1 MAGMPDL
8 RPVDLIALV
17 LVTVAI
23 LRGFYL
29 GLIREAF
36 SLCALAAAGFAV
48 HVWVH
53 PLATWLVRESDGRVG
68 TTLAPWLAGAALAVA
83 VIAAVGIL
91 GRMIG
96 RGARAIGL
104 GWADRAGG
112 AALGFAEGAVALGL
126 LFTVISGAIGRH
138 HAFLEDSK
146 SFAVYEQ
153 LVRVANVEPP
163 WVEQV
168 SSPPPSS

>member
-1 MAGMPDL
+1 MGA
-8 RPVDLIALV
+8 
-17 LVTVAI
+17 AI
-23 LRGFYL
+23 LRGLYL

-36 SLCALAAAGFAV
+36 SLAALAAAAFAV

-53 PLATWLVRESDGRVG
+53 PLSDWLVRESDGRVG
-68 TTLAPWLAGAALAVA
+68 SALAPWLAGASLALA

-91 GRMIG
+91 GRLIG
-96 RGARAIGL
+96 RGARAVGL

-112 AALGFAEGAVALGL
+112 AALGFAEGAIVLGL
-126 LFTVISGAIGRH
+126 LFTVVSGAIGRH

-146 SFAVYEQ
+146 SFAVFEQ
-153 LVRVANVEPP
+153 FVRVAGVEPP